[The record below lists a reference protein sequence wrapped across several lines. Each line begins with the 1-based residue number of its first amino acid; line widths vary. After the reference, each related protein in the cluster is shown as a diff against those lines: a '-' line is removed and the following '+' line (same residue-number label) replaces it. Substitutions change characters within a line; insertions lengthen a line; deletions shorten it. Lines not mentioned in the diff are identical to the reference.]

1 MASKKGKNDT
11 FRYLNSYIPQA
22 AKRYA
27 TVKTT
32 WGGLNK
38 LNQIDSGELTD
49 AKNISISMLPTIV
62 PANKPEVFKS
72 GYTNPI
78 SMFGFKDFLLVIYR
92 DSDQIKVDYIKGSN
106 TYTGVI
112 KSSGATSADDYERSV
127 VQFNVYTDPDEILDG
142 TFQKKILIFPD
153 KLSMDYDQSANFNL
167 SSLDAP
173 GNPLPNIKKATV
185 HLSRLF
191 GIDDDRVYASGFNDY
206 TMWNLDTADESLA
219 SNAWVSTTK
228 SNTKAGG
235 DHVAIT
241 TYDGRVIIFKRDFM
255 QMVTNNK
262 NPFRVV
268 DITNIGTIGQ
278 RTVHE
283 VAGVLYFCSQDAV
296 YAYTGAYPV
305 KISDKLGISSFENAV
320 CGSYNGEYYVHL
332 NSKIYVYNAQTRAW
346 GVIDLGETVIAFAE
360 YSGNLYALTT
370 TGKIHKLSTTT
381 KSDSWHFTTD
391 LLAGRQIE
399 LKRLHKMSVYAKMA
413 AGSNIKAYLY
423 KLDGT
428 STKILDYTADKNY
441 DKVLNVILRM
451 TTSYAHK
458 IKFEGSGD
466 VTVYYMELKHSYDG
480 EQFTGDL

>member
-1 MASKKGKNDT
+1 MFQQISRRFLNPDT
-11 FRYLNSYIPQA
+11 LILSRCSDL
-22 AKRYA
+22 
-27 TVKTT
+27 
-32 WGGLNK
+32 
-38 LNQIDSGELTD
+38 
-49 AKNISISMLPTIV
+49 
-62 PANKPEVFKS
+62 
-72 GYTNPI
+72 
-78 SMFGFKDFLLVIYR
+78 KDFLLVIYR
-92 DSDQIKVDYIKGSN
+92 DSNRIKVDYIKGSN

-191 GIDDDRVYASGFNDY
+191 GIDDDRVYASDSTTTQCGTLTPLTNR
-206 TMWNLDTADESLA
+206 SLLMRG
-219 SNAWVSTTK
+219 VSTTK

-255 QMVTNNK
+255 QMITNNK
-262 NPFRVV
+262 NPFRIV
-268 DITNIGTIGQ
+268 DITSIGTIGQ

-283 VAGVLYFCSQDAV
+283 VEGVLYFCSQDAV

-305 KISDKLGISSFENAV
+305 KISDKLGISNFENAV

-360 YSGNLYALTT
+360 YSGNFYALTT
-370 TGKIHKLSTTT
+370 TGKIYKLSTTT

-391 LLAGRQIE
+391 LLAGRQID
-399 LKRLHKMSVYAKMA
+399 LKKASQDVCICEDGCRL
-413 AGSNIKAYLY
+413 
-423 KLDGT
+423 
-428 STKILDYTADKNY
+428 
-441 DKVLNVILRM
+441 
-451 TTSYAHK
+451 
-458 IKFEGSGD
+458 
-466 VTVYYMELKHSYDG
+466 
-480 EQFTGDL
+480 